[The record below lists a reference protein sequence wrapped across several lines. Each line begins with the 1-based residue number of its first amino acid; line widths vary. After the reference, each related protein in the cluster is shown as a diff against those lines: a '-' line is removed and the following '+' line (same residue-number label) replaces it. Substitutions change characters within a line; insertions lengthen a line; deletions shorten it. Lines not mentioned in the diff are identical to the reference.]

1 MPSIFKNRAISL
13 ITLLVALRDYVFTVF
28 ITFIPFHTIRLFFI
42 RMLVHKLGVGSTVL
56 MGCEIRYGKNI
67 RIGNHCVIN
76 KKVLLDGRGGLL
88 TIGDQV
94 DIAQET
100 NIWTYEHDVH
110 DDYHRLSGAHVT
122 IEDYVWIC
130 SRVTILPGV
139 TIGRGAVVAAGS
151 VVTKDVDPMTIVGGV
166 PAKKI
171 GERKSRLLYK
181 LHYRP
186 WFK

>member
-1 MPSIFKNRAISL
+1 MPNILKSSAITL
-13 ITLLVALRDYVFTVF
+13 VTLLVALRDYVYTVF
-28 ITFIPFHTIRLFFI
+28 ITFIPFHVIRLFFI
-42 RMLVHKLGVGSTVL
+42 RLLVRQLGTGSTVL

-67 RIGNHCVIN
+67 RIGNHCIIN
-76 KKVLLDGRGGLL
+76 KRVLLDGRGGLL

-110 DDYHRLSGAHVT
+110 DDNHSLSGGNVT

-151 VVTKDVDPMTIVGGV
+151 VVTKNVEAMSIVGGV

-181 LHYRP
+181 LQYRP